1 MVDCSRLLFARRL
14 CPEGYGQLTWGGSR
28 GRCRR
33 YFAVQ
38 HAIGGVAICRVD
50 LIHTDWRLPGRFT
63 RAHDSMLLLRMHQR
77 PLCRE
82 HPARHAC
89 PSPSRVIKPT
99 PGHSSRGMALTTSG
113 SPWPRHTAGTPSGR
127 GSVFHRSRYIQSAVG
142 STMSQQPCPPAY
154 RLLHLL
160 SKKGV
165 GFQLLRSAFCY
176 GTCFRPNVTIKAVA
190 CQSSATRHCCCRSKL
205 WSVTPSVPRLARPAR
220 HGAVKFQHLARCRS
234 SLILR
239 PPPHLYLPERKSPP
253 DKCRQP
259 SCADVGRC
267 KNLCWMLQ
275 VQGGPTVFKVGV
287 SLSAIDYIYL
297 RPET

>member
-154 RLLHLL
+154 RLLHCCRKREWA
-160 SKKGV
+160 SNFFAV
-165 GFQLLRSAFCY
+165 PFAMAPAF
-176 GTCFRPNVTIKAVA
+176 GRTSPSRRWLASRRRPGIAVA
-190 CQSSATRHCCCRSKL
+190 DPSFGPSRRLFHDLRDLRDTAPSNFNTLLVVAAASSSVLHRISTFPSEKAHPINVANLRVPMSDAVKTCVGCFKSKGGRLCSKL
-205 WSVTPSVPRLARPAR
+205 EF
-220 HGAVKFQHLARCRS
+220 H
-234 SLILR
+234 
-239 PPPHLYLPERKSPP
+239 
-253 DKCRQP
+253 
-259 SCADVGRC
+259 
-267 KNLCWMLQ
+267 
-275 VQGGPTVFKVGV
+275 
-287 SLSAIDYIYL
+287 
-297 RPET
+297 